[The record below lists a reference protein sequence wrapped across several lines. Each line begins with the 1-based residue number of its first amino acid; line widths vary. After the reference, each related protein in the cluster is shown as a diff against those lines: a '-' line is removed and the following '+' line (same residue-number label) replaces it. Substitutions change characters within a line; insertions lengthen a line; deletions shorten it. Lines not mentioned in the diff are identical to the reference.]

1 MEEIGDAANNKL
13 HVSLRNER
21 NYLVPEKAFDDFV
34 AIVHKLLVLD
44 HPGACIEDH
53 QQNQVNQ
60 NQKQTADVYHE
71 VI

>member
-1 MEEIGDAANNKL
+1 MEEVGDAANHKL

-21 NYLVPEKAFDDFV
+21 NYLVPEKACDDFV
-34 AIVHKLLVLD
+34 AIVHELPVLY
-44 HPGACIEDH
+44 HPGACVENH
-53 QQNQVNQ
+53 QHNKINQ